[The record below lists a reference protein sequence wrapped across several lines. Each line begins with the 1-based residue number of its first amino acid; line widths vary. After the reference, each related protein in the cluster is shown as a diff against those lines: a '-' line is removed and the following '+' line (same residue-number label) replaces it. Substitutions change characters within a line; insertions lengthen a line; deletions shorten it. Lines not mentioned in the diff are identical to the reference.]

1 MTGLEATSSK
11 GLSSE
16 HLDFLRMVATQDYP
30 AIAERYLYI
39 QTKDRGL
46 QPFKLWPM
54 QMERARHRQER
65 LVRREPIREL
75 DIKYRQGGSSIGEL
89 AFAYLFGITHSDV
102 NVLIMAHEKGLPTE
116 LLDRIRVFIKH
127 MPDWCGPVVT
137 KDSASE
143 IVFGN
148 IGSSIRIGTGR
159 AAMEG
164 SGVKLGR
171 TIHYLLVTEASDPA
185 WKTDS
190 FRMLFQTVPL
200 NTGVIIVETTAK
212 GARGWVWG
220 EWTNDDSIWDKGFWT
235 WNYQPEYGLPVR
247 GALKYTPEEELVVRQ
262 LGLSQ
267 EQVAFRRFKIKEIGE
282 RSFRELYP
290 EDDVSCFL
298 LSGSQFFPADNLYR
312 QLQATGDNPGGRV
325 DLRATGS
332 AFPM

>member
-1 MTGLEATSSK
+1 MTQDSTATSSK
-11 GLSSE
+11 LSSLE
-16 HLDFLRMVATQDYP
+16 QSEFARMVVEQDFR
-30 AIAERYLYI
+30 AFAEKYLYI

-46 QPFKLWPM
+46 QPFILWPM
-54 QMERARHRQER
+54 QTARAKVRR
-65 LVRREPIREL
+65 LRMVRREPIREIDL
-75 DIKYRQGGSSIGEL
+75 KYRQGGSSIFEVLL
-89 AFAYLFGITHSDV
+89 AFFFAITHSDV
-102 NVLIMAHEKGLPTE
+102 NVLIMAHEKNLPTE
-116 LLDRIRVFIKH
+116 FLDRIRVAISN
-127 MPDWCGPVVT
+127 MPEWCRPVIT
-137 KDSASE
+137 KDSAAE

-148 IGSSIRIGTGR
+148 IRSSIRIGTGR

-171 TIHYLLVTEASDPA
+171 TIHYLLITEASDPA

-190 FRMLFQTVPL
+190 FNMLFQTVPP
-200 NTGVIIVETTAK
+200 TGVIIVETTAK

-220 EWTNDDSIWDKGFWT
+220 EWTNEASIWDKGFWT
-235 WNYQPEYGLPVR
+235 WNEQPEYRLRVHE
-247 GALKYTPEEELVVRQ
+247 AMQYTPEEELVVRR

-298 LSGSQFFPADNLYR
+298 LSGSQFFPADKLYR
-312 QLQATGDNPGGRV
+312 QLSATDSNSGWRV